1 MKNGTAIARWPIRR
15 LLREYAGVMA
25 ELRERKVM
33 RSANSPVSDYA
44 EWLAARALG
53 LDLVHLSTTGY
64 DALDRRTGKRY
75 EIKARRT
82 APGSKPTML
91 SAIRGLGEKHFD
103 YLLVVLFDAGFMVK
117 RAALI
122 PHRLVQEVAVY
133 RKHVNA
139 HIVLLRDAL
148 WERPEVK
155 DVTRRFVTAQR
166 EEERTAS
173 LR

>member
-1 MKNGTAIARWPIRR
+1 
-15 LLREYAGVMA
+15 MA

-33 RSANSPVSDYA
+33 RSANGPVSDYA
-44 EWLAARALG
+44 EWLAAKALG
-53 LDLVHLSTTGY
+53 LVLVPLSTTGY

-103 YLLVVLFDAGFMVK
+103 YLLVVLFDADFAVQ

-122 PHRLVQEVAVY
+122 PHRLVRELAVY
-133 RKHVNA
+133 RRHVNA
-139 HIVLLRDAL
+139 HIVMLRDAV
-148 WERPEVK
+148 WERPEVE
-155 DVTRRFVTAQR
+155 DVTRRFVAAQR
-166 EEERTAS
+166 REERSAGP
-173 LR
+173 R